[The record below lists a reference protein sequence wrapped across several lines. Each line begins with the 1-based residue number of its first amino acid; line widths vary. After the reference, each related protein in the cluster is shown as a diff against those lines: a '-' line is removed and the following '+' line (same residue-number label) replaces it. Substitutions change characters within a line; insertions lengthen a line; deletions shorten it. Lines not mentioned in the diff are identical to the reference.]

1 MPRAI
6 PRVVGLASVVIV
18 GGLLGLL
25 VFAMAQDQESDQD
38 ALATTVKVQPTDDLR
53 AGPTVMSLEIALQDS
68 PSLAEYYELSAPEP
82 VPSPATSPG
91 GDEHISGTL
100 MVDYEGFACVDSSP
114 HLLIRIIEPL
124 PPGAM
129 VQIQPSG
136 QWIAETS
143 ASGSFP
149 NTGPA
154 YESPIPSGIAAV
166 RVDLSS
172 VLAGGATENL
182 TVFVEAPG
190 SNRRSGFISLP
201 AFIDV
206 SGADCG
212 TRR

>member
-1 MPRAI
+1 MPRTI
-6 PRVVGLASVVIV
+6 PRVAGLISVVIF
-18 GGLLGLL
+18 GGLLGFL
-25 VFAMAQDQESDQD
+25 VFALVQDQEAEQE
-38 ALATTVKVQPTDDLR
+38 VPVQPTHDIL
-53 AGPTVMSLEIALQDS
+53 AGPTVMSLETALQDS
-68 PSLAEYYELSAPEP
+68 PSLAEYYELSAPEA
-82 VPSPATSPG
+82 VPPPEANPG

-100 MVDYEGFACVDSSP
+100 MVDYEGFACIDSSP

-136 QWIAETS
+136 EWVIES
-143 ASGSFP
+143 PGYPS
-149 NTGPA
+149 TGPA

-190 SNRRSGFISLP
+190 SNHRSGFISLP